1 MTKTLFGR
9 TSLII
14 TSTMLVFLIAVITI
28 AGNFIILP
36 VGKRNADDLASLIL
50 LSAQTYVE
58 LPPETRQDF
67 VNELSK
73 NHQLYWGNGTE
84 QLAEHTYLK
93 PHFNF
98 MEKSLSDRLGS
109 TVDIAPQVDK
119 PDRHWVE
126 IKISEK
132 VVRVG
137 FDQQRIGVSLPYV
150 ALYLVLIL
158 SVMAV
163 LSSLLLVRKI
173 TKPVQNLSKAAAVI
187 GAGNIPDPLS
197 EEGPKELAE
206 TARAF
211 NKMSTDVQSL
221 LENRTVL
228 LGGISHDLRTP
239 LTRMKMALEM
249 LPNSVDSELST
260 ELVEAVDNMGLIIQE
275 YMQLTKGL
283 EDENIE
289 RINLNILIT
298 DIVKEIKPAKT
309 QIIHITGDTN
319 YQFETYSVALHR
331 VLFNLIENAISY
343 GKKNPISISWKQQK
357 KILKIVIADQ
367 GSGIPNQ
374 HQAKV
379 FRPFYRLESSRNRAS
394 GGSGL
399 GLAIVK
405 QLVDSHNW
413 QVSLNPRENGGTNA
427 VVTISV

>member
-14 TSTMLVFLIAVITI
+14 TSTMLIFLLATITI
-28 AGNFIILP
+28 AGYFIILP

-73 NHQLYWGNGTE
+73 SHQLYWGTGNE
-84 QLAEHTYLK
+84 PLAGHTHLK

-109 TVDIAPQVDK
+109 TVDIAPQVDN
-119 PDRHWVE
+119 PDRHWVD
-126 IKISEK
+126 IKISDK
-132 VVRVG
+132 AVRIG

-150 ALYLVLIL
+150 ALYLILIL
-158 SVMAV
+158 SVMAI

-173 TKPVQNLSKAAAVI
+173 TKPVQNISKAAAII
-187 GAGNIPDPLS
+187 GAGGIPNPLL

-206 TARAF
+206 TAKAF

-249 LPNSVDSELST
+249 LPNSVDAGLNGELI
-260 ELVEAVDNMGLIIQE
+260 EAVDNMELIIQE

-289 RINLNILIT
+289 RININTLIAT
-298 DIVKEIKPAKT
+298 IIKEIKPDKAQVIKVV
-309 QIIHITGDTN
+309 GDTD
-319 YQFETYSVALHR
+319 YQLETYAVALHR

-343 GKKNPISISWKQQK
+343 GNKNPISISWKQQGDALELA
-357 KILKIVIADQ
+357 ITDQ
-367 GSGIPNQ
+367 GPGIPEQ
-374 HQAKV
+374 HQEKI

-394 GGSGL
+394 GGTGL
-399 GLAIVK
+399 GLAIVDQIITRRAWK
-405 QLVDSHNW
+405 INLVSND
-413 QVSLNPRENGGTNA
+413 NGT
-427 VVTISV
+427 TITILI

>member
-14 TSTMLVFLIAVITI
+14 TSTMLIFLLATITI
-28 AGNFIILP
+28 AGYFIILP

-73 NHQLYWGNGTE
+73 SHQLYWGTGNE
-84 QLAEHTYLK
+84 PLAGHTHLK

-109 TVDIAPQVDK
+109 TVDIAPQVDN
-119 PDRHWVE
+119 PDRHWVD
-126 IKISEK
+126 IKISDK
-132 VVRVG
+132 AVRIG

-150 ALYLVLIL
+150 ALYLILIL
-158 SVMAV
+158 SVMAI

-173 TKPVQNLSKAAAVI
+173 TKPVQNISKAAAII
-187 GAGNIPDPLS
+187 GAGGIPNPLL

-206 TARAF
+206 TAKAF

-249 LPNSVDSELST
+249 LPNSVDAELNG
-260 ELVEAVDNMGLIIQE
+260 ELIEAVDNMELIIQE

-289 RINLNILIT
+289 RININTLIAA
-298 DIVKEIKPAKT
+298 IIKEIKPDKA
-309 QIIHITGDTN
+309 QVVNVVGDAD
-319 YQFETYSVALHR
+319 YQLETYTVALHR

-343 GKKNPISISWKQQK
+343 GNKNPISISWKQQGDALELA
-357 KILKIVIADQ
+357 ITDQ
-367 GSGIPNQ
+367 GPGIPEQ
-374 HQAKV
+374 HQEKI

-394 GGSGL
+394 GGTGL
-399 GLAIVK
+399 GLAIVDQIITRRAWK
-405 QLVDSHNW
+405 INLVSND
-413 QVSLNPRENGGTNA
+413 NGT
-427 VVTISV
+427 TITILI